1 MKRFIIASHGNFAAG
16 ILDSVE
22 LIMGKQENFEPLC
35 AYRDGDNDIKDR
47 VKQLIES
54 KAPEDELIIITDVF
68 KGSVNNEFMNYIDR
82 KNVYLV
88 AGMNLA
94 LLLELVVNQDEDT
107 PVMLREAIKTAQ
119 ETIVYCNDQEDVQ
132 DEEF

>member
-54 KAPEDELIIITDVF
+54 KAPEDELIIVTDVF

-82 KNVYLV
+82 ENVYLV